1 MKHDGGG
8 WWATIAPMEW
18 ALCAKPNLCPSDS
31 TCLQAGPPLVLT
43 GLFHV
48 LFSDVTLPWGA
59 HQLLFNGWNSP
70 TFEHPQSRIKP
81 GEPVGCRRKD
91 PRRWGAAID
100 SIGVKMLST
109 VGCPQPSH
117 QGAAGKNRR
126 QTRLPALFLPYVDLH
141 SAFPKFYIWETLVF
155 SPK

>member
-1 MKHDGGG
+1 MGEAGEPPLHP
-8 WWATIAPMEW
+8 WSEPYVPNPTF
-18 ALCAKPNLCPSDS
+18 ALLTPPASKQD
-31 TCLQAGPPLVLT
+31 PPLVLT

-59 HQLLFNGWNSP
+59 HQLLFNGWNSS

-91 PRRWGAAID
+91 PSRWGAAID